1 MFAIRLSLENVE
13 RSFKIFHSEPLTSQT
28 QILNSAELVDRFDFS
43 AKTLS
48 SKNSIIN
55 TFLILDFKLHDL

>member
-43 AKTLS
+43 AKTLA
-48 SKNSIIN
+48 K
-55 TFLILDFKLHDL
+55 TV

>member
-1 MFAIRLSLENVE
+1 MFAIRLSLENVK